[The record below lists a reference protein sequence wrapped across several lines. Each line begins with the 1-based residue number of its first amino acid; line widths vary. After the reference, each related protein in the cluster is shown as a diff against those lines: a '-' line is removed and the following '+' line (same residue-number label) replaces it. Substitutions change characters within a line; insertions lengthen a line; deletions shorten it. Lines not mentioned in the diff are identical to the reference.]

1 LLFHKVLFFFT
12 VEAWVQ
18 SQASPGW
25 IYGRQSG
32 TGTGFSTSTSV
43 FLQKYH
49 STSAVC
55 LFMDTFI
62 YSFLHHHCCITL
74 AAGIVNVSHA

>member
-1 LLFHKVLFFFT
+1 M
-12 VEAWVQ
+12 EAWVQ

-32 TGTGFSTSTSV
+32 TGTGFSPSTSV
-43 FLQKYH
+43 SLHQCH
-49 STSAVC
+49 STNALC

-62 YSFLHHHCCITL
+62 YSFIHHQCCITS
-74 AAGIVNVSHA
+74 AAGIVNISHA